1 MIIPSLNGSPKKVS
15 KKIKRKY
22 SVASYQTQYDNADST
37 QLFTPKSEE
46 DVSDELASSTDDRQI
61 SDEEC
66 KDNGLSD
73 NRKQN
78 EGPSVDKNGDCAED
92 DEIEETQP
100 PELERTVTLKE
111 YRQEMMM
118 EHGIQPQKEISHQ
131 DSTGNS
137 DHKSDSGRKWSLW
150 SLFSGQNG
158 QKDGANVESTV
169 NMKAGGTSSVKSH
182 EIASI
187 NTNHTGGEVS
197 GCAESSILAYRGNTL
212 SQIDNGDNLEPNTLS
227 RVVTSTGEGV
237 EEELENEGQGGE
249 EQSEVGDE
257 ESKPDMQKHWWKPW
271 SWYSSNELNTC
282 NTTMNGEQ
290 TLQEEDEEEKNLRES
305 EKEAQ
310 RVMDARTSTYEV
322 SSSWAYFRDESEDT
336 GQISIFGT
344 RSMRAPL
351 TVRHNVKCGFDKQ
364 EKRGPILDSDDLCTV
379 IPDFDRNYRDI
390 TTQTKIRILISSLGG
405 SLIKMLV
412 PGETHLYHR
421 PVYDTPKSKK
431 KAKSSQKK
439 GKENIKRALI
449 IGIHSYLPP
458 QIMENLQEGETTNAE
473 KMVGV
478 ASSELGKWA
487 NDNDVIIKKQTIAMD
502 GYGQLFDRVSNC
514 LSLLDNWMTAICTA
528 DIILVVSDVQSTAI
542 AIHVLSRLITAGYL
556 DNTAFVGFIGLA
568 GTFLGPSL
576 DADTKIT
583 VKGSGDLLENKVMLQ
598 LFDFQDCNSLQSKEL
613 LRHIKI
619 LVGRN
624 VKITLV
630 ASLTDTLAPIYSSLC
645 LHISHPN
652 IFRAVYIDGRSGQPD
667 FIITLISLALTI
679 RNLNMNDHR
688 LLVELS
694 SIFQASSWEYRKRR
708 KSTTNKS
715 GNYTNTIFT
724 NRHVYKTGIQNML
737 ETSDLMF
744 KQAVQEQEDFDVKE
758 MSTNVYHIPW
768 CMRGFIE
775 ELAKLKKKED
785 RRTDRH
791 FDVDTGQLINQL
803 LEEFRAWQPTDK
815 VYKDF
820 RYCIEELSEMSGNDL
835 FGD

>member
-1 MIIPSLNGSPKKVS
+1 MIIPSLNGSPKKVA

-37 QLFTPKSEE
+37 QLFTSKSEE
-46 DVSDELASSTDDRQI
+46 DVSDELASSTDDGQI

-66 KDNGLSD
+66 KDTGLID
-73 NRKQN
+73 NRKQD
-78 EGPSVDKNGDCAED
+78 EGPSVDKDGNCAESAETE
-92 DEIEETQP
+92 EIQP
-100 PELERTVTLKE
+100 PKLERTVTLKE

-118 EHGIQPQKEISHQ
+118 EHGIQPQQESSHQ

-137 DHKSDSGRKWSLW
+137 DHKSNLGRKWSLW

-158 QKDGANVESTV
+158 QKDGENVESMAS
-169 NMKAGGTSSVKSH
+169 MKTGGISSVKSH

-197 GCAESSILAYRGNTL
+197 GGTESSILTYHGNTL
-212 SQIDNGDNLEPNTLS
+212 SQIDNEDNLEPNTLS

-237 EEELENEGQGGE
+237 EEDLENEGEGEE
-249 EQSEVGDE
+249 EQSGFEDE
-257 ESKPDMQKHWWKPW
+257 ESKPGMQKHWWKPW
-271 SWYSSNELNTC
+271 SWYNSNELNTC
-282 NTTMNGEQ
+282 DTAMNGEQ

-310 RVMDARTSTYEV
+310 RVMDARTLTYEV

-364 EKRGPILDSDDLCTV
+364 EKHGPILDSDDLCTV

-412 PGETHLYHR
+412 AGETHLYHR
-421 PVYDTPKSKK
+421 P
-431 KAKSSQKK
+431 
-439 GKENIKRALI
+439 
-449 IGIHSYLPP
+449 
-458 QIMENLQEGETTNAE
+458 GETTNAE
-473 KMVGV
+473 KMVRV

-487 NDNDVIIKKQTIAMD
+487 NDNDVIIKKQTIALD

-514 LSLLDNWMTAICTA
+514 LSLLDNWMNSICSA

-598 LFDFQDCNSLQSKEL
+598 LFDFQDCNSLQGKEL

-708 KSTTNKS
+708 KSITNKS

-744 KQAVQEQEDFDVKE
+744 KQVVQEQEDFDVKE

-803 LEEFRAWQPTDK
+803 LEEFRAWRPTDK